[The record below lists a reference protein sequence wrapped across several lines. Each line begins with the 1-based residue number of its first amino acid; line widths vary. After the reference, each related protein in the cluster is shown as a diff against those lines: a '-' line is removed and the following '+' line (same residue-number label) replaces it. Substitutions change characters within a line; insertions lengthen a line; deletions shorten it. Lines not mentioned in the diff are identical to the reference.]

1 MLWLHET
8 GRLGEDG
15 PDPPEGDARSG
26 RWRAC
31 SPRSAGSDTLTAPGP
46 RPGCRRRAFALNFG
60 GVATYLPLLA
70 RLPELY
76 RGELTVQPEPG
87 AEREW
92 HVHREL
98 NLRISAKAHSRY
110 FADTDPIFLEIFNR
124 EPVSEQPSFIADMGC
139 GDGSWLLHLHDLIER
154 GTRRGA
160 ALESHPLTMVG
171 VDTEDTALEQARRRL
186 ESAGVPAALIR
197 GDVTDPDRLASD
209 LSESGLSMQDG
220 LHIRSFIDHERAYL
234 GADDV
239 DEVPGWASGAYLG
252 PNGGPLGGEEVE
264 RDLVAHLRR
273 WGRQVPKH
281 GMVVLEAHSVA
292 PGIASRQLGSL
303 HSVAFDAHQAY
314 SKQYPVDHPS
324 FMRCAELAGL
334 QAIAHVERRYPSN
347 RPFVAISLNRFLGP
361 GTAPALPA
369 VGEGVPRR
377 DTWQPE
383 PAVDL
388 ADGRALHEM
397 LFTGGDIRHPAMWH
411 SAATGSVVAGAL
423 DAIEG
428 RLADAGEGDVVRVL
442 DYGAGT
448 GTATIELLKALRE
461 RGFERRLGDGR
472 DRAGDPP
479 GGSAVGLVRPGLR
492 AALRLLVDPIPLPAG
507 RRRGLQAAAARSR
520 AGRQWTSRWPT
531 WSST

>member
-1 MLWLHET
+1 MVAHLDAGLIVPAMLWLHET
-8 GRLGEDG
+8 GRLGETG
-15 PDPPEGDARSG
+15 PTLPEGDAGRATASLLSTLGWLHPDGAWTESG
-26 RWRAC
+26 LQAK
-31 SPRSAGSDTLTAPGP
+31 G
-46 RPGCRRRAFALNFG
+46 FALNFG

-110 FADTDPIFLEIFNR
+110 FRDTDPIFLEIFNR

-186 ESAGVPAALIR
+186 ESAGAPASLIR
-197 GDVTDPDRLASD
+197 GDVTDPERLASD

-239 DEVPGWASGAYLG
+239 GDVPGWASGAYLG

-273 WGRQVPKH
+273 WGRHVPKH

-303 HSVAFDAHQAY
+303 HSVAFDTHQAY

-334 QAIAHVERRYPSN
+334 AGHRARRAPLPVKPPLRRDQPQPLPRRWAGARCRHSA
-347 RPFVAISLNRFLGP
+347 RACRAATPGGP
-361 GTAPALPA
+361 G
-369 VGEGVPRR
+369 RR
-377 DTWQPE
+377 
-383 PAVDL
+383 DL
-388 ADGRALHEM
+388 ADSRALHEM
-397 LFTGGDIRHPAMWH
+397 LFTGSDIRRPAMWR

-423 DAIEG
+423 DATRPPG
-428 RLADAGEGDVVRVL
+428 GAGEGDVMHIL

-448 GTATIELLKALRE
+448 GTATIELLKACE
-461 RGFERRLGDGR
+461 RGLEQRLGERGTCSR
-472 DRAGDPP
+472 CTWWICRRAGTRRPSSCSAAVP
-479 GGSAVGLVRPGLR
+479 GPDSTPCAPT
-492 AALRLLVDPIPLPAG
+492 AEASG
-507 RRRGLQAAAARSR
+507 RCSR
-520 AGRQWTSRWPT
+520 
-531 WSST
+531 

>member
-1 MLWLHET
+1 MARLLTALGCTEADGAWTET
-8 GRLGEDG
+8 GLQ
-15 PDPPEGDARSG
+15 A
-26 RWRAC
+26 
-31 SPRSAGSDTLTAPGP
+31 
-46 RPGCRRRAFALNFG
+46 RAFALNFG

-110 FADTDPIFLEIFNR
+110 FRDTDPIFLEIFNR
-124 EPVSEQPSFIADMGC
+124 EPISEQPSFIADMGC
-139 GDGSWLLHLHDLIER
+139 GDGSWLLHLHELIER

-186 ESAGVPAALIR
+186 EGAGVPAVLIR
-197 GDVTDPDRLASD
+197 GDVTDPDRLTSD
-209 LSESGLSMQDG
+209 LGERGLSMQDG

-273 WGRQVPKH
+273 WGRHVPKH

-292 PGIASRQLGSL
+292 PRIASRQLGSL

-347 RPFVAISLNRFLGP
+347 RPFVAISLNRFLGA
-361 GTAPALPA
+361 GRLPRCRRSA
-369 VGEGVPRR
+369 RSVPRH
-377 DTWQPE
+377 DTWRPE

-461 RGFERRLGDGR
+461 RGSSAGSAMPGSGWRSTWWICH
-472 DRAGDPP
+472 RAGTR
-479 GGSAVGLVRPGLR
+479 RPTSCSPTARGPDSTPCGPTTG
-492 AALRLLVDPIPLPAG
+492 ASG
-507 RRRGLQAAAARSR
+507 RCSRSR
-520 AGRQWTSRWPT
+520 AGRLWTSRWPT